1 MPLKTSL
8 LMTALCFT
16 LVAAANG
23 SFRANSEQGRS
34 SDAAVSLAP
43 RSGSSLTAGTEPA
56 GTELPSDRTAH
67 PDEPVKDTLDQRFS
81 VENSLARMQ
90 QIESALTSF
99 RQLTA
104 KSQKNLGQTEVTE
117 VSNTDWE
124 TQNLGFHNWVS
135 AVEGTLLK
143 QNHQIAQLE
152 LELAQQQY
160 AAGKITKAELAQ
172 KLAHEKKAAQEFEQF
187 WESFSVAD

>member
-23 SFRANSEQGRS
+23 SFRVNSDQGRS
-34 SDAAVSLAP
+34 SEAAVSLASH
-43 RSGSSLTAGTEPA
+43 SGNPLTA
-56 GTELPSDRTAH
+56 GTELPSDRPFDRTAH

-90 QIESALTSF
+90 RIDAALTSF
-99 RQLTA
+99 RQLTET
-104 KSQKNLGQTEVTE
+104 SQKNLGQTEVAK
-117 VSNTDWE
+117 VGNTDWE
-124 TQNLGFHNWVS
+124 TQNLGFRNWVG
-135 AVEGTLLK
+135 AVEGTILK

-160 AAGKITKAELAQ
+160 AAEKMTKAELTQKTVNAQ
-172 KLAHEKKAAQEFEQF
+172 KAAQEFDQF
-187 WESFSVAD
+187 WKSFGIAD